1 MKNNN
6 NLENPQVLLSQM
18 QCWLELGWIKAID
31 FVLAKFMYQQ
41 SQKISSAVIFSI
53 VLVSHQL
60 GRGHVCLDLN
70 NVLKNAKFL
79 LSLPPISDKKLLELR
94 QTYTQ
99 EIFTPEE
106 IIQQL
111 NLDNINNWID
121 ELVNFGDEII
131 CKLAKGENLQDKQ
144 IKPFILKNNNLYFY
158 RYKND
163 EEIIENNILNRLN
176 SGNSNNNFDSLEN
189 TKKEKFIDLVS
200 QVFPSENKEIDYQK
214 VAAVIACKRNFCII
228 TGGPGTG
235 KTSTVL
241 KIILLLQELHKL
253 QKNNNR
259 DSNQNTKLN
268 IKLAA
273 PTGKAA
279 ARLESAIKE
288 NTNKLKNN
296 LKNIISENTFEN
308 IPQQVNTL
316 HKLLGA
322 GDFQNN
328 YKYNKNNPLALDL
341 LIVDEAS
348 MISVDLMS
356 ALMSALSKDT
366 KLILLGDKDQ
376 LTSVEAGSLLNELC
390 SNVKNDLQHYNLQTI
405 NELQEFFPREII
417 KNFWFNN
424 NNYANKNTNKNTNKN
439 ININTNINLLNQ
451 SIIKLQKSYRFNEQS
466 GIGQL
471 AKAVN
476 ENNFNSIENIFMQED
491 NKNSLQKISFKMNK
505 KAFDNLIIN
514 GYGNYLQAVKNLQNN
529 LQNYSFDELNK
540 QAENILKL
548 HQQFQ
553 VLCVIRHSEFG
564 VNAINKYITNLLI
577 KANLISENS
586 IINNTNNST
595 LLFCGLPILI
605 TKNNE
610 EFQLRNGD
618 IGIVLPYLN
627 NTLRIAFLANS
638 NDNSSKKNILWI
650 APNLLKDYE
659 AVFALTVHKS
669 QGSEFDHVVLIFPE
683 QQNPILSRELLYTGI
698 TRAKNQFTLIETNS
712 DSKSN
717 NKLLENTI
725 KHKIYRCGGLFINE

>member
-131 CKLAKGENLQDKQ
+131 CKLEKGENLQDKQ

-253 QKNNNR
+253 QKNNNI

-288 NTNKLKNN
+288 NTNKLKSN

-424 NNYANKNTNKNTNKN
+424 NNYANKNTNK
-439 ININTNINLLNQ
+439 NINTNINLLNQ

-659 AVFALTVHKS
+659 SVFALTVHKS

-698 TRAKNQFTLIETNS
+698 TRAKNKFTLIETNS

-717 NKLLENTI
+717 NKLLKNTI